1 MIFKSSKKRG
11 FSVAEAMVTLLLV
24 SIALAAAAPMLSKQ
38 AKNNAFSSAQY
49 QLLLEKIEN
58 MEKAALPKGMV
69 SFFNIPCASVEPAGE
84 WSDVPTNWQG
94 RYPRI
99 VGSYQICDVYGAN
112 CISKALTYGERYDD
126 AIRKITGKLRFVGAG
141 DAGFWADRENG
152 ALYVGD
158 QYNSFQLTPQNCS
171 DEGCDKLAHSLVL
184 DTSTNVPTADENR
197 VKTVG
202 LYMCVKN

>member
-1 MIFKSSKKRG
+1 
-11 FSVAEAMVTLLLV
+11 MVTLLLV

-99 VGSYQICDVYGAN
+99 VGSYQICDKDGAN
-112 CISKALTYGERYDD
+112 CVSKSLSYEETYED
-126 AIRKITGKLRFVGAG
+126 AIRNITGRVKLSG
-141 DAGFWADRENG
+141 AGFWA
-152 ALYVGD
+152 
-158 QYNSFQLTPQNCS
+158 NSSGSMYPTDMWNSNYFSSESCGTWNS
-171 DEGCDKLAHSLVL
+171 SSCDSVKHSIAFDSSLV
-184 DTSTNVPTADENR
+184 VPTADENR